1 MDRPAHTGRPRVKHS
16 PHRAT
21 SSAFLVVFTCV
32 CLLLSLSCG
41 GASAVSEPPPAGA
54 LVVSF
59 IDVGQGDAI
68 LVQSGGESY
77 LVDGGD
83 PEAGPEVIDFL
94 RGRGVEELDGLVA
107 THPDADH
114 IGGLPDV
121 LDAFEVSTV
130 YLSGDTKGTTT
141 NNAFLRAVRDE
152 GAKVLEARAGLKLNW
167 GGTDVS
173 VVSPPPGD
181 LFAESNEN
189 SVSLLLTFQKAR
201 VLLTGDAENQAEEY
215 IGTGPY
221 TGPLT
226 LLKVGHH
233 GSSFSTTPLLLSRF
247 RPEVAVISVGDNSY
261 GHPTSQTIR
270 RLKTVD
276 AEVFRT
282 DLHGDVIST
291 IKDGQVEVAVTEY

>member
-1 MDRPAHTGRPRVKHS
+1 MDRPAHPRRPRVKL
-16 PHRAT
+16 PAGRA
-21 SSAFLVVFTCV
+21 SNLAFLFTLAWS
-32 CLLLSLSCG
+32 CLFFAVSCG
-41 GASAVSEPPPAGA
+41 SVSAGATPPPAGA

-59 IDVGQGDAI
+59 IDVGQGDSTLI
-68 LVQSGGESY
+68 QSGGKSY

-83 PEAGPEVIDFL
+83 PEAGPEVVDFL

-141 NNAFLRAVRDE
+141 SNTFLRAVRDE
-152 GAKVLEARAGLKLNW
+152 GAQVLEARAGLKFDW
-167 GGTDVS
+167 GGTDVT
-173 VVSPPPGD
+173 VVAPPVGE
-181 LFAESNEN
+181 LFSDANEN
-189 SVSLLLTFQKAR
+189 SVSLLLTFGEAR

-215 IGTGPY
+215 MSTGRY

-226 LLKVGHH
+226 VLKVGHH
-233 GSSFSTTPLLLSRF
+233 GSNTSTTPLFLSRF
-247 RPEVAVISVGDNSY
+247 RPEVAVVSVGDNSY
-261 GHPTSQTIR
+261 GHPTPQTMR
-270 RLKTVD
+270 RLKTVG

-282 DLHGDVIST
+282 DLQGDVIST
-291 IKDGQVEVAVTEY
+291 IKDGQVEVAITEY